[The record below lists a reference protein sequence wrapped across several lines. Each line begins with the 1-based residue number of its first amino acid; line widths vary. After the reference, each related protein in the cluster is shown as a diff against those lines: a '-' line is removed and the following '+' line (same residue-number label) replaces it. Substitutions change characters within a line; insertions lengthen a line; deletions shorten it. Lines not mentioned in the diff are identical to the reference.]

1 MSLAERV
8 RFVMLDR
15 PPLPGESVDRYIERV
30 RKALP
35 GLDGAALAELRRQAN
50 DAQARKLAWR

>member
-1 MSLAERV
+1 
-8 RFVMLDR
+8 MLDR

>member
-1 MSLAERV
+1 MSLSERM
-8 RFVMLDR
+8 RGIILDR
-15 PPLPGESVDRYIERV
+15 PPQPGESVDRYVERV

-50 DAQARKLAWR
+50 DAQARKLGWR